1 MIRQFIA
8 GAVLLGLAGCTSLA
22 EVAAPAAPDVPK
34 ATIAIIGGTYMND
47 AMLFREGLLGAPFTV
62 ETKLG
67 PSPEIRY
74 GEANGVPFY
83 YVHGHG
89 MGKWQETWLALY
101 DLGVTDAIGG
111 ATAGAI
117 NPAMKTYDF
126 TIPHDFIDLNID
138 RAISF
143 PHEVFRDPNA
153 IPVPR
158 YTPAMDTDLRG
169 ILKAHTEDILHGSGG
184 NTDITLHDQAVLVQ
198 SRGARFETVA
208 EVKMMGLLGGD
219 LVTMSVGTE
228 MTYSRMLGI
237 NYACLVV
244 ISNPAEGVADWDF
257 AEMPPLYQRIN
268 PLSVDI
274 VLAALPDI
282 AALAGKPRVSDGL
295 INHPQMTSRPQDEEA
310 VH

>member
-1 MIRQFIA
+1 MFRRFIT
-8 GAVLLGLAGCTSLA
+8 GAFMLALSGCTTLA
-22 EVAAPAAPDVPK
+22 EEAAPVLTVVPN
-34 ATIAIIGGTYMND
+34 ASIAIIGGTYMND
-47 AMLFREGLLGAPFTV
+47 EMLFREGLLSAPFTI

-67 PSPEIRY
+67 RSPEIRY

-138 RAISF
+138 RAIAF
-143 PHEVFRDPNA
+143 PREVFHDPEA
-153 IPVPR
+153 IPIPR
-158 YTPAMDTDLRG
+158 YTPAMDTDLRA
-169 ILKAHTEDILHGSGG
+169 ILKAHTEEILYGEGG
-184 NTDITLHDQAVLVQ
+184 NADITLHDQAVLVQ
-198 SRGARFETVA
+198 TRGARFET
-208 EVKMMGLLGGD
+208 
-219 LVTMSVGTE
+219 
-228 MTYSRMLGI
+228 
-237 NYACLVV
+237 
-244 ISNPAEGVADWDF
+244 VADWDF

-268 PLSVDI
+268 PLSADI

-295 INHPQMTSRPQDEEA
+295 INHPQMTSRPQEKDA
-310 VH
+310 AH